1 MNSINLLIEIQN
13 MAILDPNIFCQN
25 KISLEF
31 TRQNMIWK
39 EIFTKNASI
48 LAENVIKETIICG
61 FWDEAKLFSE
71 LL

>member
-39 EIFTKNASI
+39 EIFTKNAPI
-48 LAENVIKETIICG
+48 LAETVIKETNTG
-61 FWDEAKLFSE
+61 NLW
-71 LL
+71 LLG